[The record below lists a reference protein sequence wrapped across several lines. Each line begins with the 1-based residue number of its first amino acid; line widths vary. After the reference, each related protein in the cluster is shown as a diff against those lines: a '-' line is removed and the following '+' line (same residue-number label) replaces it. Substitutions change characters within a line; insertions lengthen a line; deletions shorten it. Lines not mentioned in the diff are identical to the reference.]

1 MQRRLVLDVDSVD
14 VDFTDVDQELD
25 QLRALDGVDE
35 TSSAEVVGPVN
46 VGTGANQALHD
57 VLEIIK
63 SFRNFH
69 ENLIKDRINNTFS
82 PQSVRCQRRVQ
93 APIL

>member
-14 VDFTDVDQELD
+14 VDFADVDQELD

-35 TSSAEVVGPVN
+35 TSSAEVVGTVN

-63 SFRNFH
+63 SLINYL
-69 ENLIKDRINNTFS
+69 ENIASDRFNI
-82 PQSVRCQRRVQ
+82 
-93 APIL
+93 

>member
-63 SFRNFH
+63 SLINYL
-69 ENLIKDRINNTFS
+69 ENIASDRFNI
-82 PQSVRCQRRVQ
+82 
-93 APIL
+93 

>member
-14 VDFTDVDQELD
+14 VDFADVDQELD

-63 SFRNFH
+63 SFTRNFD
-69 ENLIKDRINNTFS
+69 ENLIKDRIN
-82 PQSVRCQRRVQ
+82 
-93 APIL
+93 I